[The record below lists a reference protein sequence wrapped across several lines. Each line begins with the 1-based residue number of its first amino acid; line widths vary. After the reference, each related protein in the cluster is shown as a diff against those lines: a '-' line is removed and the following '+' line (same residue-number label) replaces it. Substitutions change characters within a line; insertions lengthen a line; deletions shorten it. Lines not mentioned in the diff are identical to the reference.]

1 MSGHSENKIVIS
13 RCRLSFNFFIFLLT
27 VLISIAFPLNISWAA
42 PNSPSNLTVTA
53 VSSSQ
58 IDLSW
63 TDNSTD
69 ESGFSIERKIGA
81 SGTYA
86 VIGSVGPNVTTYS
99 SKNLIQTTEY
109 YYRVRAKS
117 GSTYSSYT
125 DEVSATALPMNPPSS
140 LTATVVS
147 SSQIDLS
154 WTDNSTDESGFS
166 IERKIGASGTYAV
179 IGSVG
184 PNVTTYSSKNLIQTT
199 TYYYRVRAKSG
210 STYSS
215 YTDEVS
221 ATALPM
227 NPPSGLTATVCLIDQ
242 IDLTWTDNSTDE
254 SGFSIERKIGAS
266 GTYAV
271 IGSVGPNVT
280 TYSSKNLIQTTEYY
294 YRVRAKS
301 GSTYSSYTDE
311 VSATALPM
319 NPPSGLTATVVSS
332 SQIDLSWTDN
342 STDESGFSIERKIGA
357 SGTYAVI
364 GSVGPNV
371 TTYSSK
377 NLIQTTE
384 YYYRVR
390 AKSGSTYSSYTDEVS
405 ATALPMNPPA
415 VLPPRWCHR
424 AR

>member
-1 MSGHSENKIVIS
+1 MGSHSENKLVVS
-13 RCRLSFNFFIFLLT
+13 RRRSSNNSIIFLIT
-27 VLISIAFPLNISWAA
+27 ALISIVFPLNISWAA
-42 PNSPSNLTVTA
+42 PNSPSDLTVMA

-86 VIGSVGPNVTTYS
+86 VIGSVGSNVSTYS

-125 DEVSATALPMNPPSS
+125 DEVSGTALPMNPPSG
-140 LTATVVS
+140 LTATVIS
-147 SSQIDLS
+147 SCQIDLS

-184 PNVTTYSSKNLIQTT
+184 SNVS
-199 TYYYRVRAKSG
+199 
-210 STYSS
+210 
-215 YTDEVS
+215 
-221 ATALPM
+221 
-227 NPPSGLTATVCLIDQ
+227 
-242 IDLTWTDNSTDE
+242 
-254 SGFSIERKIGAS
+254 
-266 GTYAV
+266 
-271 IGSVGPNVT
+271 

-319 NPPSGLTATVVSS
+319 NPPSGLTATVMSS

-342 STDESGFSIERKIGA
+342 STDESGFSIERRIGV
-357 SGTYAVI
+357 SGTYACDRQCRFERNDVF
-364 GSVGPNV
+364 
-371 TTYSSK
+371 
-377 NLIQTTE
+377 
-384 YYYRVR
+384 
-390 AKSGSTYSSYTDEVS
+390 
-405 ATALPMNPPA
+405 
-415 VLPPRWCHR
+415 
-424 AR
+424 